1 MAEQSTLVQTTSHA
15 GNDSCPAPAQHIA
28 AVDDRARTGLWAGL
42 LRAFRRQGWLQQTGV
57 QAWGW
62 ALLGVLMFSGGIPA
76 TRLAVLELPPL
87 LVGAGRAAL
96 AGLFSL
102 LLLWLLRERWPA
114 RAHWPALAIVA
125 FGAVFAYP
133 VFSAMALQH
142 SAAGHA
148 TLVSALMPL
157 FTAFFAAWLG
167 RQPVKPLFWLFAL
180 LSAAL
185 VFAYNS
191 FHSTGAAG
199 LSGADLWLL
208 AGCFCCGLAYAQGAM
223 LARQL
228 GSWQVICWAL
238 VLSLPLM
245 LPLALWQLPG
255 SGWQRASAGAWLG
268 FLYLAVFSMFLGF
281 FAWYRGLS
289 LGNVAKISQLQQ
301 LTPFIALGLAAS
313 WLGESVSVGQLGV
326 AAGVVVCIVLG
337 KRFG

>member
-1 MAEQSTLVQTTSHA
+1 MAEQTTLVQSDTNTGSGSYTA
-15 GNDSCPAPAQHIA
+15 ADEHIA
-28 AVDDRARTGLWAGL
+28 ACADKAGTGLWAGWL
-42 LRAFRRQGWLQQTGV
+42 PSFQHKGLLQQTGV

-114 RAHWPALAIVA
+114 RAHWPSLAIVA

-133 VFSAMALQH
+133 LFSAVALQH

-208 AGCFCCGLAYAQGAM
+208 AGCFLCGLAYAKGAM

-255 SGWQRASAGAWLG
+255 SGWQQASAGAWLG

-301 LTPFIALGLAAS
+301 LTPFIALALAAS
-313 WLGESVSVGQLGV
+313 WLGEPISAGQMGV
-326 AAGVVVCIVLG
+326 AAGVVLCILLG